1 MVHRH
6 LLSIKSSRKS
16 SVSVNSAYSTRVTHR
31 NKPIDLATAWKA
43 IVLIDEAD
51 VFLEQRSL
59 HDLERNAMVA
69 CFLRYLE
76 YYPGILMLTTNR
88 VRTFDEA
95 FISRIHVS
103 LHFKALEP
111 AVRKQIWQAFL
122 SRAGADVDGVTEEQL
137 IGLSKKD
144 LNGRQVKNATRTANS
159 LAFSRGQ
166 KLRFE
171 HVEEVLNVMNDFD
184 EEFKGA
190 KAE

>member
-1 MVHRH
+1 M
-6 LLSIKSSRKS
+6 
-16 SVSVNSAYSTRVTHR
+16 
-31 NKPIDLATAWKA
+31 
-43 IVLIDEAD
+43 LIDEAD

-103 LHFKALEP
+103 LHFRTLEP
-111 AVRKQIWQAFL
+111 SVRKQIWRAFL
-122 SRAGADVDGVTEEQL
+122 SRAGVADDAVTEEQL
-137 IGLSKKD
+137 TGLAERD

-166 KLRFE
+166 PLSFK
-171 HVEEVLNVMNDFD
+171 HVEEVLDVLNDFN
-184 EEFKGA
+184 EEFKGGNA
-190 KAE
+190 D